1 MIPPLASHAQKV
13 LSAERRS
20 RNFDRSKNRSRS
32 PAGPRRLGPATR
44 ISASLF
50 RGSLRSSGAH
60 PAKTQKRQS
69 LPFYPLATQGF
80 RTAQNSPRVVTAPPS
95 ETAPVS
101 ACKPLCARFRVR
113 VACVPAFACESKRG
127 PFVGEVEKRDEKR
140 SGTALVTAVLLEFP
154 PLLDDGGSQRT
165 GKCMYIKAWWN
176 KRDIAG
182 STRPRCGRGREG
194 PLFRRVCRCVRFFE
208 QSRVCTRRSPLKR
221 TLRRLWEKLKD
232 AMKSGLKQRC
242 DGNFRTIFAGTILSE
257 KPNFLSRIFGRGR
270 PFDFSTR

>member
-1 MIPPLASHAQKV
+1 M
-13 LSAERRS
+13 
-20 RNFDRSKNRSRS
+20 RS
-32 PAGPRRLGPATR
+32 PAGPRRLGAATR
-44 ISASLF
+44 ISASLLRRLSVF
-50 RGSLRSSGAH
+50 FESTPGQDPKAAKFAFLIPGHAGFPNRVKRSEGSDTT
-60 PAKTQKRQS
+60 PIQN
-69 LPFYPLATQGF
+69 ATCF
-80 RTAQNSPRVVTAPPS
+80 AVCALVCDFSPKA
-95 ETAPVS
+95 EG
-101 ACKPLCARFRVR
+101 
-113 VACVPAFACESKRG
+113 VPAFACESERG

-154 PLLDDGGSQRT
+154 PLLDDGGSQGT

-182 STRPRCGRGREG
+182 STRLRCGRGREG

-208 QSRVCTRRSPLKR
+208 QSRVCTRCSPLKR

-270 PFDFSTR
+270 PFDFKEPLCKSKN